1 MTDQDISAL
10 GPAFGGYLG
19 RFRECFSRPATAGRF
34 ATYCRGLLSDLPRKS
49 VEPIAL
55 EAGETVRTLQQFLV
69 KSRWDH
75 ERARTLLSQR
85 MVEVLAERPAD
96 DLGTIGVI
104 DETSCRK
111 WGDQTPGVQR
121 QYLGCV
127 GKIDNGIVTVH
138 LAAAKG
144 RFQTL
149 LDADLFLPERWANDR
164 ERCRAAGIPD
174 EVDHRSKW
182 QLAFDQ
188 LLRARRNGLTFDW
201 LTFDEG
207 YGSKGPFLW
216 LLSFVGQKYVG
227 EVPSNFPVRRT
238 VTGDPQRA
246 DAFLP
251 ARETASGTRL
261 RVTRQTQ
268 AAQVWRV
275 TSSKVWAA
283 DGWNRLVT
291 AVNETTGEVK
301 FFLSNAVREPLERI
315 VQIAFRRAA
324 VEHLFRIAK
333 QEVGLMDFEGRD
345 YTALHRHLILAL
357 VVLGFVAIHTDRLRG
372 KKSGRDRGTT
382 LPRPESL
389 LL

>member
-1 MTDQDISAL
+1 
-10 GPAFGGYLG
+10 
-19 RFRECFSRPATAGRF
+19 
-34 ATYCRGLLSDLPRKS
+34 
-49 VEPIAL
+49 
-55 EAGETVRTLQQFLV
+55 
-69 KSRWDH
+69 
-75 ERARTLLSQR
+75 
-85 MVEVLAERPAD
+85 MVEVLAD

-251 ARETASGTRL
+251 ARETASWTRL

-268 AAQVWRV
+268 AAQVWRA

-301 FFLSNAVREPLERI
+301 FFISNAVREPLERI
-315 VQIAFRRAA
+315 VQVAFRRAA

-345 YTALHRHLILAL
+345 DTALHRHLILAL

-372 KKSGRDRGTT
+372 EKSGRDR
-382 LPRPESL
+382 
-389 LL
+389 